1 MILCGKY
8 ISLNCRGANSW
19 RGGGGDLRDPGP
31 RPRLPHTDRSGRR
44 VGADYQSAARE
55 LIFSQTIE
63 VLPIIVKWRF
73 QLRVRPVIRL
83 SDIWLTNNQSAA
95 RELIFSQII
104 GFANHSKVE
113 VST

>member
-1 MILCGKY
+1 M
-8 ISLNCRGANSW
+8 
-19 RGGGGDLRDPGP
+19 
-31 RPRLPHTDRSGRR
+31 
-44 VGADYQSAARE
+44 
-55 LIFSQTIE
+55 E
-63 VLPIIVKWRF
+63 VLPIIVKERF
-73 QLRVRPVIRL
+73 YLRVRPVIRL